1 MWDRFDK
8 VVSND
13 VFVKFV
19 FDHIRN
25 LALSALVIGAGK
37 WRITH
42 IGDGWLGYLDAGTG
56 ALLFV
61 VGGALFFL
69 NQFHAQAKIREIGTS
84 FWLQLMFITIYALL
98 AVMIVVAILARPV

>member
-13 VFVKFV
+13 VVVKLV

-37 WRITH
+37 WRISH
-42 IGDGWLGYLDAGTG
+42 ISESWVGYLDIGTG
-56 ALLFV
+56 AVLFV
-61 VGGALFFL
+61 VGGALYFL
-69 NQFHAQAKIREIGTS
+69 NQLHGQAKIREIGTP
-84 FWLQLMFITIYALL
+84 FWLELLFITIYAFV
-98 AVMIVVAILARPV
+98 AVMVVLAILSRPV